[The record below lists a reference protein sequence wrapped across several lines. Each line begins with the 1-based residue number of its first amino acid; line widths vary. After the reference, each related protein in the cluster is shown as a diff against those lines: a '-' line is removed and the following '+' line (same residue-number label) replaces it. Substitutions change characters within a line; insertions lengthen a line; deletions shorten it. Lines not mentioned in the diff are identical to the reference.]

1 MNRQRV
7 VLITGAS
14 SGIGKACAEHLHQRG
29 YRVYGTSRRA
39 PKFPDELAASTDQLA
54 TFNMIPMDVTS
65 EESVEQGVQ
74 WIMTHEGQIDVV
86 VNNAGYG
93 LAGVAEDTQ
102 LAVDEIL
109 PTNMKDLF
117 SAVNPVGTV
126 VCVLGQERK
135 N

>member
-102 LAVDEIL
+102 LEEA
-109 PTNMKDLF
+109 K
-117 SAVNPVGTV
+117 A
-126 VCVLGQERK
+126 
-135 N
+135 